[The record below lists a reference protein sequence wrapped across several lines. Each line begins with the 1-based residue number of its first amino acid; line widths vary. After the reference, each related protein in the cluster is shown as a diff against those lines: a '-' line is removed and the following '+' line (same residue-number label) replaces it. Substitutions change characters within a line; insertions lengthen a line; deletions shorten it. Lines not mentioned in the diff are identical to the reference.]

1 MGGGFFFGVITMCLA
16 IPAQVVEMIDPE
28 TALVDMGGV
37 RKRVSI
43 ALVPEAKLGDYVI
56 IHVGHAIGM
65 LDEDEA
71 RASLALF
78 AELAKQQD

>member
-1 MGGGFFFGVITMCLA
+1 
-16 IPAQVVEMIDPE
+16 
-28 TALVDMGGV
+28 V

-43 ALVPEAKLGDYVI
+43 ALVPEAKAGDYVI

-78 AELAKQQD
+78 AELAQQQG

>member
-1 MGGGFFFGVITMCLA
+1 MCLA
-16 IPAQVVEMIDPE
+16 IPALVVEIFDPE

-65 LDEDEA
+65 LDEEEA

-78 AELAKQQD
+78 AELAAQQG

>member
-1 MGGGFFFGVITMCLA
+1 MCLA
-16 IPAQVVEMIDPE
+16 IPAQIVDIVDSE
-28 TALVDMGGV
+28 TAMVDMGGV

-43 ALVPEAKLGDYVI
+43 ALVPEAKAGDYVI

-65 LDEDEA
+65 LDEEEA

-78 AELAKQQD
+78 AELAQQQS

>member
-1 MGGGFFFGVITMCLA
+1 MCLA
-16 IPAQVVEMIDPE
+16 IPALVVEIFDPE
-28 TALVDMGGV
+28 TALVDRGGV

-65 LDEDEA
+65 LDEEEA

-78 AELAKQQD
+78 AELAAQQG

>member
-1 MGGGFFFGVITMCLA
+1 MCLA
-16 IPAQVVEMIDPE
+16 IPAQIVDILDPE
-28 TALVDMGGV
+28 TAMVDMGGV

-43 ALVPEAKLGDYVI
+43 ALVPEAKAGDYVI

-65 LDEDEA
+65 LDEEEA

-78 AELAKQQD
+78 AELAQQQG

>member
-1 MGGGFFFGVITMCLA
+1 MCLA
-16 IPAQVVEMIDPE
+16 IPAQIVDIVDPE
-28 TALVDMGGV
+28 TAMVDMGGV

-43 ALVPEAKLGDYVI
+43 ALVPEAKTGDYVI

-65 LDEDEA
+65 LDEEEA

-78 AELAKQQD
+78 AELAQQQG